1 MEKIPTHRSSRTAAI
16 LMAAAA
22 VMPLASHVAHA
33 QSLVQQEVARRAAQV
48 QEADAALLEG
58 RKLYAESK
66 YEEAVA
72 QYKRALSLLPSGP
85 AVADRRHAYT
95 GHLVDGSIALTQHYR
110 RVGRYQ
116 EARELLTDVLAKDP
130 LNKAAKQQLEYL
142 DDPIRTNPV
151 LTYEHTQ
158 DTEKVRKHLYR
169 SEGYY
174 NLGQFDKAEEEY
186 KEVLRIDRYNKAAR
200 RGLERVASAK
210 SDYYRAAYDQTRAE
224 LLKQVDAAWE
234 LTVAPRV
241 QFTDET
247 IGDAGQ
253 DVTGAL
259 YIRRKLQNIILPVV
273 DFQDV
278 SVDQAVDILR
288 QRARELDNLELDP
301 TKKGVNFVLI
311 TPNAGTAGGVD
322 EEASEFGVVSQ
333 PGAKTIDSLQLRNV
347 PLEVALQQVCDQ
359 AGLRYKVEDY
369 AVKLLP
375 VSEFEDTELYTRS
388 FSVPPDFITLINDGG
403 GGGAATSDDPFADP
417 VESGG
422 GSGIAATPPV
432 KDLLEKSGVVF
443 PDGATASFSRA
454 RSALTVRNTA
464 NNLDIIEQLVN
475 DIKNQKPKQ
484 IRISTKFVEVTQ
496 ENTDELSFDWILSP
510 VTLNGAATQF
520 LSGGTIG
527 SGSARTGGD
536 FTSPQIPGIPSDP
549 SADVRNIVTAA
560 NRSGTYAINRNA
572 IDAFLNNPDR
582 LSSGNNVAPG
592 ILSLSGVYGD
602 GQVQMIMRGLSQKR
616 GADIM
621 TAPSIVARSGEKA
634 TIEIIREFIYP
645 TEYEPPELPNSVG
658 QFSNRS
664 NDDIFGGGASVSSF
678 PVTPATPT
686 AFETRNTGVILE
698 VEPTL
703 GDDGYTIDLRFAPEI
718 VEFEG
723 FINYGSP
730 IQTSGTDALGNP
742 VSVTITDNR
751 IEMPVFSTRRV
762 NTGLTI
768 YDGHTVAVGGL
779 MSEDVQKV
787 EDKVPVLG
795 DLPLVGRL
803 FQSNAEN
810 HTKSNLIIFT
820 TVNIIDATGKS
831 IRNDMGELDATGAP
845 TPGLG
850 GGEGLLPTI
859 K

>member
-22 VMPLASHVAHA
+22 VMPLATHVAQA

-58 RKLYAESK
+58 RNLYAESK
-66 YEEAVA
+66 FEEAVA
-72 QYKRALSLLPSGP
+72 QYKKALSLLPSGP

-95 GHLVDGSIALTQHYR
+95 GHLVDGSIALTQQYR
-110 RVGRYQ
+110 RVGRYA

-130 LNKAAKQQLEYL
+130 LNMAAKQQLEYL
-142 DDPIRTNPV
+142 DDPIRTNPS
-151 LTYEHTQ
+151 LTYEHTK

-200 RGLERVASAK
+200 RGLERIASVK

-224 LLKQVDAAWE
+224 LLKEVDAAWE

-241 QFTDET
+241 AFSDDTV
-247 IGDAGQ
+247 GDSVQ

-259 YIRRKLQNIILPVV
+259 YIRRKLQSIILPVV

-288 QRARELDNLELDP
+288 QRARELDTLELDP
-301 TKKGVNFVLI
+301 TKKGVNFVVI
-311 TPNAGTAGGVD
+311 TPSSSGSAAGED
-322 EEASEFGVVSQ
+322 EVSEFGAVTSS
-333 PGAKTIDSLQLRNV
+333 GTKNIDSLQLRNV

-375 VSEFEDTELYTRS
+375 VSEFEDTELYTRT
-388 FSVPPDFITLINDGG
+388 FSVPPDFITLINSGG
-403 GGGAATSDDPFADP
+403 GGGSAVSDDPFADP
-417 VESGG
+417 VESTG

-432 KDLLEKSGVVF
+432 KDLLEESGVVF

-464 NNLDIIEQLVN
+464 NNLDLVEQLVN
-475 DIKNQKPKQ
+475 SVKDSKPKQ
-484 IRISTKFVEVTQ
+484 IRIATKFVEVTQ
-496 ENTDELSFDWILSP
+496 ENTDELSFDWILSS
-510 VTLNGAATQF
+510 VDLNSAATSV

-527 SGSARTGGD
+527 SGAARVGGD
-536 FTSPQIPGIPSDP
+536 FTSPQIPGIPNDP
-549 SADVRNIVTAA
+549 AATVSNIVTAG
-560 NRSGTYAINRNA
+560 NRSGSFAIDRNA

-582 LSSGNNVAPG
+582 LATGNSVAPG
-592 ILSLSGVYGD
+592 ILSVSGVYGT
-602 GQVQMIMRGLSQKR
+602 GEVQMIMRGLSQKR

-645 TEYEPPELPNSVG
+645 TEYEPPELPNNVG
-658 QFSNRS
+658 SQFIDN
-664 NDDIFGGGASVSSF
+664 NDFGFSSGTASTF

-730 IQTSGTDALGNP
+730 IQSTGTDRLGNP
-742 VSVTITDNR
+742 VSITITDNR

-779 MSEDVQKV
+779 MKEDVQKV

-795 DLPLVGRL
+795 DIPLIGRL
-803 FQSNAEN
+803 FQSEAEN

-831 IRNDMGELDATGAP
+831 IRNNMGEIDESGASDI
-845 TPGLG
+845 
-850 GGEGLLPTI
+850 GGELLPQI

>member
-22 VMPLASHVAHA
+22 VMPLSSHVAHA

-72 QYKRALSLLPSGP
+72 QYKKALSLLPSGP

-95 GHLVDGSIALTQHYR
+95 GHLVDGSIALTQQYR
-110 RVGRYQ
+110 RIGRYQ
-116 EARELLTDVLAKDP
+116 EARELLTEVLNKDP
-130 LNKAAKQQLEYL
+130 LNMAAKQQLEYL

-174 NLGQFDKAEEEY
+174 NLGQYDEAEEEY

-200 RGLERVASAK
+200 RGLERIANTK
-210 SDYYRAAYDQTRAE
+210 SDYYRAAYDHTRSE
-224 LLKQVDAAWE
+224 LLKEVDAAWE

-241 QFTDET
+241 QFTDDLT
-247 IGDAGQ
+247 GTSQQ

-259 YIRRKLQNIILPVV
+259 YIRRKLQNIILPLV
-273 DFQDV
+273 DFQDISV
-278 SVDQAVDILR
+278 TDAVDQLR
-288 QRARELDNLELDP
+288 QRARELDTLELDP
-301 TKKGVNFVLI
+301 TKKGVNFVVI
-311 TPNAGTAGGVD
+311 TPKSNSGSEDAA
-322 EEASEFGVVSQ
+322 ASEFGASTSTSST
-333 PGAKTIDSLQLRNV
+333 TIDSLQMRNV
-347 PLEVALQQVCDQ
+347 PLEVALQQICDK

-375 VSEFEDTELYTRS
+375 VNEFEDTELYTRS
-388 FSVPPDFITLINDGG
+388 FSVPPDFMTLIGDTSGSAS
-403 GGGAATSDDPFADP
+403 AASSDPFADP
-417 VESGG
+417 VDSGG

-464 NNLDIIEQLVN
+464 NNLDIVEQLVN

-484 IRISTKFVEVTQ
+484 IRIATKFVEVTQ

-510 VTLNGAATQF
+510 VTLNGSATQF

-527 SGSARTGGD
+527 SGAPRIGSD

-549 SADVRNIVTAA
+549 TANVSNIVTAG
-560 NRSGTYAINRNA
+560 NRTGTYAIDRNA
-572 IDAFLNNPDR
+572 IDAFLNNPNR
-582 LSSGNNVAPG
+582 LASGNTAAPG

-602 GQVQMIMRGLSQKR
+602 GQVQMIMRGLSQKK

-658 QFSNRS
+658 SNNNTGTTGILGTTTS
-664 NDDIFGGGASVSSF
+664 STNSF

-742 VSVTITDNR
+742 VTVTLTDNR

-762 NTGLTI
+762 TTGLTI

-779 MSEDVQKV
+779 MKEDVQKV

-795 DLPLVGRL
+795 DIPLIGRL
-803 FQSNAEN
+803 FQSNSEN

-831 IRNDMGELDATGAP
+831 VRNSMGELDSSGASS
-845 TPGLG
+845 LG
-850 GGEGLLPTI
+850 GGSDGLLPTI

>member
-22 VMPLASHVAHA
+22 VMPLSSHVAKA
-33 QSLVQQEVARRAAQV
+33 DSLVQQEVARRAAQV

-72 QYKRALSLLPSGP
+72 QYKKALSLLPTGP

-95 GHLVDGSIALTQHYR
+95 GHLVDGSIALTTHYR

-130 LNKAAKQQLEYL
+130 HNAAAKQQLEYL

-151 LTYEHTQ
+151 LTYEHTK
-158 DTEKVRKHLYR
+158 DVEKVRKHLYR

-174 NLGQFDKAEEEY
+174 NLGQYDKAEEEY
-186 KEVLRIDRYNKAAR
+186 KEVLRVDRYNRAAR
-200 RGLERVASAK
+200 RGLEKVAKTK

-224 LLKQVDAAWE
+224 LLQQVDAGWE
-234 LTVAPRV
+234 LAVAPRV
-241 QFTDET
+241 QFGSDSAS
-247 IGDAGQ
+247 DAVA

-259 YIRRKLQNIILPVV
+259 YLRRKLQQIVLPVV

-278 SVDQAVDILR
+278 SAEQAIDILR
-288 QRARELDNLELDP
+288 QRARELDTLELDP
-301 TKKGVNFVLI
+301 TKKGVNFVVI
-311 TPNAGTAGGVD
+311 TSSNSGGATADV
-322 EEASEFGVVSQ
+322 EASEFGGPVAS
-333 PGAKTIDSLQLRNV
+333 GTKNIDSLQLRNV

-369 AVKLLP
+369 AVKVLP
-375 VSEFEDTELYTRS
+375 VTDFEDTELYTRS
-388 FSVPPDFITLINDGG
+388 FNVPPDFITLISSGSGTGG
-403 GGGAATSDDPFADP
+403 SAAADDPFADP
-417 VESGG
+417 VEAGG
-422 GSGIAATPPV
+422 GGGIKALPPV
-432 KDLLEKSGVVF
+432 KDLLEASGVVF

-454 RSALTVRNTA
+454 RSTLTVRNTA
-464 NNLDIIEQLVN
+464 NNLDLVEALVN
-475 DIKNQKPKQ
+475 DLKDKEPKQ
-484 IRISTKFVEVTQ
+484 IRIATKFVEVTQ

-510 VTLNGAATQF
+510 VTLNGAGTQF
-520 LSGGTIG
+520 LNGGTIG
-527 SGSARTGGD
+527 SGAARLGSD
-536 FTSPQIPGIPSDP
+536 FTGQQIPGIPSNP
-549 SADVRNIVTAA
+549 NANVTNIVTAA
-560 NRSGTYAINRNA
+560 NRTGTHAIERNA
-572 IDAFLNNPDR
+572 IDAFLNNPNR
-582 LSSGNNVAPG
+582 LASGNTAAPG

-602 GQVQMIMRGLSQKR
+602 GQVTMIMRGLSQKK

-621 TAPSIVARSGEKA
+621 TAPSVLARSGEKA
-634 TIEIIREFIYP
+634 TIEIVREFIYP
-645 TEYEPPELPNSVG
+645 TEYEPPEIPTSVG
-658 QFSNRS
+658 SQVNG
-664 NDDIFGGGASVSSF
+664 NNGLLGGNTGGSSTSSF

-686 AFETRNTGVILE
+686 AFETRNVGVLLE

-730 IQTSGTDALGNP
+730 IQSTGSDALGNP
-742 VSVTITDNR
+742 VTITLTDNR
-751 IEMPVFSTRRV
+751 IEMPVFATRRV
-762 NTGLTI
+762 TTGLTI

-779 MSEDVQKV
+779 MKEDVQNV

-803 FQSNAEN
+803 FQSKAES
-810 HTKSNLIIFT
+810 HTKSNLIVFT

-831 IRNDMGELDATGAP
+831 VRNSFGDPTSDASS
-845 TPGLG
+845 LG
-850 GGEGLLPTI
+850 GDLLPPI
-859 K
+859 E